1 MKLKF
6 IKKGLFN
13 KNSTAYCRK
22 SPSTVTLNLDEFGTY
37 IWRQIDG
44 VRSIY
49 DIGQLVKQHFGEKAE
64 PLYERLCQFT
74 KILHKNQF
82 IVYTNKIKQK

>member
-1 MKLKF
+1 MA
-6 IKKGLFN
+6 
-13 KNSTAYCRK
+13 SDRR
-22 SPSTVTLNLDEFGTY
+22 S
-37 IWRQIDG
+37 
-44 VRSIY
+44 RSIY